1 VPHQKIIILYIANF
15 KAPLAMRISY
25 LILLSFSFIILL
37 FSITTYINFQQAEK
51 VKENSEYATLSSDIV
66 RNANRFQRNIINMVS
81 GLRGFLITGES
92 YFLQA
97 YDSAAAENRII
108 LAELFTVLPDTSVQY
123 KLAQDIEKLHNEWT
137 NEFTGPLRQAKINAE
152 ASDKNVRY
160 FNQLYKEKMFVS
172 DESTLNI
179 SLQQKIR
186 EFISLEYENRS
197 KRRDVLSASV
207 QKTKTISFTLTS
219 FSVVMALFVVGFL
232 TYRISNRI
240 SKMVKMAD
248 SIAAGNYEVHTEETG
263 KDELSGLA
271 RSLNYMAKVLSF
283 NISELKRKNLE
294 LDQFAHIV
302 SHDMKAPL
310 RGIDNVVTWI
320 EEDHESELS
329 PKVNNYLQLI
339 KGRITR
345 GENMIQG
352 LLSYA
357 RIGKEKDHQEKIVLQ
372 SLIAEVLENFAIKPT
387 TKITV
392 SQNLPVLYTE
402 KLPLL
407 QIFSNLIGNAIKYN
421 DKEEGEIS
429 IYHKEYSDY
438 YEFFVQDNGPG
449 ISKTYHEKIFIIF
462 QTLQERD
469 SFESTG
475 VGLAI
480 VKKIL
485 DSRNEKIK
493 LSSEPGKGSVFSFT
507 WKKLYV

>member
-1 VPHQKIIILYIANF
+1 
-15 KAPLAMRISY
+15 MRISY
-25 LILLSFSFIILL
+25 LIFLSFSFILLL
-37 FSITTYINFQQAEK
+37 FSITTFINYRQAEK
-51 VKENSEYATLSSDIV
+51 VKENSEYVSKSSDIV

-81 GLRGFLITGES
+81 GLRGFLLTGEN

-97 YDSAAAENRII
+97 YDSAAQENKTI
-108 LAELFTVLPDTSVQY
+108 LVELFTVLPDTSVQY
-123 KLAQDIEKLHNEWT
+123 KMVSDIQELHNEWT
-137 NEFTGPLRQAKINAE
+137 GEFTGPLRQAKINAE
-152 ASDKNVRY
+152 ASDKNVGY
-160 FNQLYKEKMFVS
+160 FNKLYKEKMFLS
-172 DESTLNI
+172 DESQLNI
-179 SLQQKIR
+179 ELQRKVR
-186 EFISLEYENRS
+186 EFINLEYENRT
-197 KRRDVLSASV
+197 KRRDILSASV

-219 FSVVMALFVVGFL
+219 FSVVLALSVVGFI

-240 SKMVKMAD
+240 SKMVKMAN
-248 SIAAGNYEVHTEETG
+248 SIAAGHYEVHTEETG

-320 EEDHESELS
+320 KEDHETELS
-329 PKVNNYLQLI
+329 PKVNDYLELI
-339 KGRITR
+339 KGRVTR
-345 GENMIQG
+345 GENLIQG

-357 RIGKEKDHQEKIVLQ
+357 RIGKEENHQEKIAVAALVE
-372 SLIAEVLENFAIKPT
+372 EVLENFSVKPGT
-387 TKITV
+387 TISV
-392 SQNLPVLYTE
+392 SPALPVIYTE

-421 DKEEGEIS
+421 DKEKGEIA
-429 IYHKEYSDY
+429 IYHKEYPDHW
-438 YEFFVQDNGPG
+438 EFFVRDNGPG
-449 ISKTYHEKIFIIF
+449 ISKNYHGKIFMIF

-485 DSRNEKIK
+485 DSRSETIHIT
-493 LSSEPGKGSVFSFT
+493 SEPGEGSVFSFT
-507 WKKLYV
+507 WKKYKHE

>member
-1 VPHQKIIILYIANF
+1 
-15 KAPLAMRISY
+15 MRISY
-25 LILLSFSFIILL
+25 LIFLSFTFIILL
-37 FSITTYINFQQAEK
+37 FSITTFINFRQAEK
-51 VKENSEYATLSSDIV
+51 VKENSDYVSLSSNIV

-81 GLRGFLITGES
+81 GLRGFLLTGEN
-92 YFLQA
+92 YFLQS
-97 YDSAAAENRII
+97 YDSAALENKTI
-108 LAELFTVLPDTSVQY
+108 LDELFAILPDTSLQY
-123 KLAQDIEKLHNEWT
+123 NLVKEIEGLHNEWT

-152 ASDKNVRY
+152 ASDKNLSY
-160 FNQLYKEKMFVS
+160 FNKLYKEKMYIS
-172 DESTLNI
+172 NESTLNI
-179 SLQQKIR
+179 ALQQKLR
-186 EFISLEYENRS
+186 EFINLEYENRTS
-197 KRRDVLSASV
+197 RRDKLSELV

-240 SKMVKMAD
+240 TKMVKMAD

-283 NISELKRKNLE
+283 NISELKRKNQE

-320 EEDHESELS
+320 EEDHEAELS
-329 PKVNNYLQLI
+329 PKVSDYLQLI
-339 KGRITR
+339 KGRVKR

-357 RIGKEKDHQEKIVLQ
+357 RIGKEKNLHEKVAVGA
-372 SLIAEVLENFAIKPT
+372 LIEEVLENFAARPGM
-387 TKITV
+387 KISV
-392 SQNLPVLYTE
+392 SPDLPVLYTE
-402 KLPLL
+402 KLPLF
-407 QIFSNLIGNAIKYN
+407 QIFSNLIGNAMKYN
-421 DKEEGEIS
+421 QKEEGVIS
-429 IYHKEYSDY
+429 IYHKEHPSHW
-438 YEFFVQDNGPG
+438 EFFVQDNGPG
-449 ISKTYHEKIFIIF
+449 ISKNYHEKIFMIF

-485 DSRNEKIK
+485 ESRNENIK
-493 LSSEPGKGSVFSFT
+493 LSSETGKGSVFSFT
-507 WKKLYV
+507 WKKYNV